1 MRLTINH
8 EQYTIY
14 LPLKFLIYKVLI
26 FDDLR
31 KLRNI
36 EDFVQVIFLVDKVF
50 VLKYSRLRYSGKE
63 GPEFKYLKSTEY
75 HTFSFSR
82 TTAIIFSI
90 RYYYK

>member
-14 LPLKFLIYKVLI
+14 LPLQFFIYKILI

-63 GPEFKYLKSTEY
+63 EARF
-75 HTFSFSR
+75 
-82 TTAIIFSI
+82 
-90 RYYYK
+90 

>member
-8 EQYTIY
+8 ERYTIY
-14 LPLKFLIYKVLI
+14 LPLQSLIYKILI

-63 GPEFKYLKSTEY
+63 EARF
-75 HTFSFSR
+75 
-82 TTAIIFSI
+82 
-90 RYYYK
+90 

>member
-14 LPLKFLIYKVLI
+14 LPLQFLIYKILI

-50 VLKYSRLRYSGKE
+50 VLKYSRSRYSGKE
-63 GPEFKYLKSTEY
+63 EARF
-75 HTFSFSR
+75 
-82 TTAIIFSI
+82 
-90 RYYYK
+90 

>member
-36 EDFVQVIFLVDKVF
+36 EDFVQVIFLADKVF

-63 GPEFKYLKSTEY
+63 GARF
-75 HTFSFSR
+75 
-82 TTAIIFSI
+82 
-90 RYYYK
+90 